1 MEQEKVRK
9 ALEAM
14 GVNWAAAPQGA
25 PKGQA
30 RISAELRAPRTQAGD
45 TMELAVTAHN
55 VGTAPIYRLRAW
67 TKSDNNILDR
77 REFVFG
83 ELQPK
88 EKRTWT
94 VPVKVPRYVP
104 SRRDDIAVK
113 WEDDQGDALEDVHGE
128 SDIAELPRPTFA
140 WSWQIVGKDGAP
152 GDGLLHKGEQV
163 EMVVDVKNIGVGKAY
178 DAFAALK
185 NMAEDRINV
194 KKGRTKLGPLAP
206 GEIKTATFILE
217 VKKGSDDTPVPIRV
231 ELGDKETYEVERD
244 KVMLPI
250 GAALPSSPSAATVR
264 LQNEAPVLAAPV
276 DTADKLA
283 TAKKGSV
290 LAAKGKVG
298 NFYRVEWAK
307 GRTGFVAAGAAKD
320 APGAKLLA
328 KVTQT
333 PHHEPPVIRVANLDT
348 SHGGLEVDSD
358 RFTISGSAADPNG
371 MRDLQIFVQHENDYR
386 KVFFKTARKAGQM
399 SAPGANTLEFTTD
412 LPLKPGN
419 STVYLIARED
429 DDLQAQRTIVI
440 HRKVP
445 AVAQAQKSRPAA
457 QR

>member
-1 MEQEKVRK
+1 VRK

-25 PKGQA
+25 TKGQA

-55 VGTAPIYRLRAW
+55 VGATPIHRLRAW

-83 ELQPK
+83 ELQPH

-104 SRRDDIAVK
+104 SRRDDIALK
-113 WEDDQGDALEDVHGE
+113 WEDDQGDALDDVHGE

-140 WSWQIVGKDGAP
+140 WSWQLVGKDGA
-152 GDGLLHKGEQV
+152 GDGMLHKGEQV

-185 NMAEDRINV
+185 NTAEDRINV

-217 VKKGSDDTPVPIRV
+217 VKKSSDDTPVPIRV

-244 KVMLPI
+244 KVMLPV
-250 GAALPSSPSAATVR
+250 GTPLPSASSAAAVR
-264 LQNEAPVLAAPV
+264 VQNEAAVLAAPLE
-276 DTADKLA
+276 TADKLA

-307 GRTGFVAAGAAKD
+307 GRVGYVAAGAAKD
-320 APGAKLLA
+320 APGAKLVA

-358 RFTISGSAADPNG
+358 RFTITGSAADANG
-371 MRDLQIFVQHENDYR
+371 MRDLQIFIQHENDYR
-386 KVFFKTARKAGQM
+386 KVFFKTARKPGQM
-399 SAPGANTLEFTTD
+399 SSPGATALDFTAE

-440 HRKVP
+440 HRKAP
-445 AVAQAQKSRPAA
+445 AVAQAQA
-457 QR
+457 QKARNATQR